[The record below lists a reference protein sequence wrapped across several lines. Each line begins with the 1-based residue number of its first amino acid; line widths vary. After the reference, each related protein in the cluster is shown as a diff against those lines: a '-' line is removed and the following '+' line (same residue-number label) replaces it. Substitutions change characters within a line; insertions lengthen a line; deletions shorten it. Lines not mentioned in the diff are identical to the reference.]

1 MASPQRLSVVRRT
14 KRAMSSLIAS
24 PSSIRWGRTR
34 CFTTTRS
41 KPGASI
47 REGGSAM
54 SWHRNVIAGAIIV
67 GALASSAHA
76 YDFGRPATPDE
87 IQLWDIDVRPDGKGL
102 PDGSGTAA
110 HGKAVYAENC
120 EACHG
125 PNGQGGIKDRL
136 VGGQGTLASDNPIK
150 TVGSYWPY
158 ATTLFDYIR
167 RAMPL
172 NRSKSL
178 SNDEVYSAVAYLLNL
193 NGIVPDDAAMNA
205 QTLPK
210 VMMPNRDGF
219 VTFARG

>member
-1 MASPQRLSVVRRT
+1 
-14 KRAMSSLIAS
+14 
-24 PSSIRWGRTR
+24 
-34 CFTTTRS
+34 
-41 KPGASI
+41 
-47 REGGSAM
+47 M

-76 YDFGRPATPDE
+76 YDFGRPAMPDE

-136 VGGQGTLASDNPIK
+136 VGGQGTLASNNPIK

-167 RAMPL
+167 RAMPYQAPG
-172 NRSKSL
+172 SL
-178 SNDEVYSAVAYLLNL
+178 SVDDTYAVTAYILSFNEILPADGKL
-193 NGIVPDDAAMNA
+193 DKDS
-205 QTLPK
+205 LPK
-210 VMMPNRDGF
+210 IKMPNRDDF
-219 VTFARG
+219 IPDAVFKVDNEVQSR